1 MSESNLR
8 LMSIEKFREKVED
21 IEICMFSTVEPSGKI
36 ISRPMSTRKMDPDG
50 TLWFFTNEL
59 SEKVEDVEIYEN
71 VNLAYSNISKQ
82 SYVSVSGSAE
92 LVRDRMVIEKLW
104 SPILKA
110 WFPRGLEDPNLAL
123 IKVIPHTAEYWNA
136 SASKM
141 EQIVNVARAIMQ
153 GRQYETGEHGKINL
167 RQ

>member
-1 MSESNLR
+1 MSESNIR
-8 LMSIEKFREKVED
+8 LLTIEKLKEKIED
-21 IEICMFSTVEPSGKI
+21 IEICMFSTVEPDGKI
-36 ISRPMSTRKMDPDG
+36 KSRPMSTRKMDPDG
-50 TLWFFTNEL
+50 SLWFFTNEL
-59 SEKVEDVEIYEN
+59 SEKADEVDVYEN
-71 VNLAYSNISKQ
+71 VNLAYSNVSKQ

-92 LVRDRMVIEKLW
+92 VLKDRLVVEKLW

-110 WFPRGLEDPNLAL
+110 WFPRGLDDPNLAL

-153 GRQYETGEHGKINL
+153 GKQYQAGEHGQIKL
-167 RQ
+167 R

>member
-8 LMSIEKFREKVED
+8 LMSIEKFKEKIED
-21 IEICMFSTVEPSGKI
+21 IEICMFSTVEPDGKI
-36 ISRPMSTRKMDPDG
+36 VSRPMSTRKMDPDG

-59 SEKVEDVEIYEN
+59 SEKVDDLTTFEN
-71 VNLAYSNISKQ
+71 VNLAYANVSKQ

-123 IKVIPHTAEYWNA
+123 LKVIPHSAEYWNA

-141 EQIVNVARAIMQ
+141 EQIVNVAKAIMQ
-153 GRQYETGEHGKINL
+153 GKQYQSGEHGKINL
-167 RQ
+167 R